1 MVITHVIHVWGQ
13 DPKHPK
19 PQHFFIHNLGVFR
32 SWCLIKG
39 PAAPGPG
46 ARLYSNRD
54 PCRRGPLTFWRPQLG
69 EIPGCP
75 DVLSFSFVYFSPNK
89 IKQFSLQEVLVTRGC
104 RTPIFLAV
112 SMQTPL
118 CLTSPCFAM
127 KSGHVCKKTHKD
139 SCHGRCVRRS
149 HVASS
154 CSFRKLTHSMR
165 LRCLIDLGIET
176 NMGVILVP
184 TWSMHGI
191 LITASTKGNKW
202 PATKCQAYSLVL

>member
-1 MVITHVIHVWGQ
+1 MPG
-13 DPKHPK
+13 
-19 PQHFFIHNLGVFR
+19 FIQT
-32 SWCLIKG
+32 
-39 PAAPGPG
+39 
-46 ARLYSNRD
+46 
-54 PCRRGPLTFWRPQLG
+54 GPLQKRAINLLKAPVGNPWVS
-69 EIPGCP
+69 CP
-75 DVLSFSFVYFSPNK
+75 FRCVFFSQN

-112 SMQTPL
+112 SMQTSL

-165 LRCLIDLGIET
+165 LRCWIDLGIET
-176 NMGVILVP
+176 NMVVILVP
-184 TWSMHGI
+184 KRSMHGI
-191 LITASTKGNKW
+191 LTTASTIHLGNKW
-202 PATKCQAYSLVL
+202 PATKCQAFFSTVDGFMIVMYRH